1 MCVQIAEKAVT
12 APGVFCETTTGLP
25 ALFAATEP
33 PTGTSESF
41 TSAAAPPE
49 PPPADELAE
58 LAPDDGDPDE
68 EDLLPELQPAKPIN
82 PTPSTLAPL
91 APKTERRVQPS
102 PVMSVSHRIEIHD
115 TAYGLERQTVQLVG
129 DGRPS

>member
-12 APGVFCETTTGLP
+12 APGVFCDTTTGLP

-41 TSAAAPPE
+41 TSAAAPP
-49 PPPADELAE
+49 PADEPAE
-58 LAPDDGDPDE
+58 VAPADGDPEE

-91 APKTERRVQPS
+91 APKTERRVHPS
-102 PVMSVSHRIEIHD
+102 PVMSVSPRIEFF
-115 TAYGLERQTVQLVG
+115 
-129 DGRPS
+129 

>member
-41 TSAAAPPE
+41 TSAA
-49 PPPADELAE
+49 PPAD
-58 LAPDDGDPDE
+58 GDPGE

-91 APKTERRVQPS
+91 APKTERRVHPS
-102 PVMSVSHRIEIHD
+102 SVMSVSHRIEILD
-115 TAYGLERQTVQLVG
+115 RAYGLDRQTVQMTEG
-129 DGRPS
+129 GRSS